1 LSNLFTTISFDPF
14 FCTEPSCGSIGA
26 NMLGGNIE
34 IPNLVANMYGESSTV
49 VAPPIQGG
57 YTSLL
62 FGLHQDVSAAR
73 KLDFDESSNPP
84 TF

>member
-1 LSNLFTTISFDPF
+1 MFG
-14 FCTEPSCGSIGA
+14 GSIA
-26 NMLGGNIE
+26 

-49 VAPPIQGG
+49 VAPPIQGR

-62 FGLHQDVSAAR
+62 LGLHQDVPAAR
-73 KLDFDESSNPP
+73 KLDFNEPSNPA

>member
-1 LSNLFTTISFDPF
+1 LTHFSVQ
-14 FCTEPSCGSIGA
+14 EPSYGSICA
-26 NMLGGNIE
+26 NMFGGSIA

-49 VAPPIQGG
+49 VAPLIQGG

-62 FGLHQDVSAAR
+62 LGLYQVVSAAR

-84 TF
+84 IF